1 MPMENTN
8 SLYLHEAL
16 ELRSEYDARIQT
28 IKDCLERS
36 RGGRRSA
43 LWHDERGKRR
53 PSPDFDPADQRERLR
68 MLEVKRRKLNSAIQ
82 KANYETSIECD
93 GQSMN
98 ILEALDLRKAFNR
111 RLGEL
116 VEQLAD
122 SAYET
127 VIYKEDRDIVESSDL
142 SYAECSDG
150 LEQARLSFRM
160 LNRKLRWASFETQ
173 VDFRDE

>member
-1 MPMENTN
+1 
-8 SLYLHEAL
+8 
-16 ELRSEYDARIQT
+16 
-28 IKDCLERS
+28 
-36 RGGRRSA
+36 
-43 LWHDERGKRR
+43 
-53 PSPDFDPADQRERLR
+53 